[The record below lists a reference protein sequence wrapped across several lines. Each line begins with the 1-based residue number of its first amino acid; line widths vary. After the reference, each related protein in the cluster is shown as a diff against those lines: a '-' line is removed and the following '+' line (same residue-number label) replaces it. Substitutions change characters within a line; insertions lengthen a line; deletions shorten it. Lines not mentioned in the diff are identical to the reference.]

1 MQEYLSKDVSRCSGQ
16 LNGIGVNCHLRFDC
30 LRFLQ
35 FREDKENNESQTY
48 IVPSPFE
55 GFNCILFKNKNGK
68 KRENIT
74 TE

>member
-1 MQEYLSKDVSRCSGQ
+1 MQEYLLKDVARCSGQ

-35 FREDKENNESQTY
+35 FREDEKNNEKKMY
-48 IVPSPFE
+48 VNPAPFE
-55 GFNCILFKNKNGK
+55 GFNCVLFKKNNNVNQEDK
-68 KRENIT
+68 A

>member
-16 LNGIGVNCHLRFDC
+16 LNGIGVNCHLSFDC

-35 FREDKENNESQTY
+35 FREDKKNNEGQTY

-68 KRENIT
+68 KENIT